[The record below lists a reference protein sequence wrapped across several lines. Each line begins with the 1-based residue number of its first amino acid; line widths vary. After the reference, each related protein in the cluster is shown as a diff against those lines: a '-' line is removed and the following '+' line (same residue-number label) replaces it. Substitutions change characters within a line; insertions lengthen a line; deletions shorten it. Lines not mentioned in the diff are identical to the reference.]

1 MRIIMELI
9 NIRKQFPILNQKIHG
24 HPLVYLDNAASTQK
38 PLQVIERLQQYYE
51 QDNANV
57 HRGVHT
63 LSSRATDAYEGAR
76 KKVANFLHA
85 KTEKEVI
92 FTRGTTSSINL
103 VAMQRLSAM
112 KGMKL

>member
-1 MRIIMELI
+1 MESI
-9 NIRKQFPILNQKIHG
+9 NIQKQFPILYQKIHG
-24 HPLVYLDNAASTQK
+24 YPLVYLDNAASTQK
-38 PLQVIERLQQYYE
+38 SLQVIESLQQYYK

-57 HRGVHT
+57 HRGVNT

-76 KKVANFLHA
+76 KKLANFLNA

-92 FTRGTTSSINL
+92 FTRGATSSINL
-103 VAMQRLSAM
+103 VAMQGLSAM